1 MSEKYKANEEQPY
14 FVTMIQQAWVD
25 LFTREA
31 YRAIF
36 VNEFRYF
43 HVEKGIVINEY
54 VIMSKHVH
62 LKCL

>member
-31 YRAIF
+31 YIAIF

-43 HVEKGIVINEY
+43 HVEKGIVI
-54 VIMSKHVH
+54 
-62 LKCL
+62 